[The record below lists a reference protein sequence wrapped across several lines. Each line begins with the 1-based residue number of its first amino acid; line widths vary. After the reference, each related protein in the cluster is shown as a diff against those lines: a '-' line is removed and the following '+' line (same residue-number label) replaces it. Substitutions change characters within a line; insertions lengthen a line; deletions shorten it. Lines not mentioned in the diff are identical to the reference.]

1 LDRGEEVVVAFVVSG
16 CDGAEVFELVEEAL
30 DEIAITVKERAE
42 RRDALAVRDRLYA
55 CLGAAVSKP
64 VRMASLS

>member
-1 LDRGEEVVVAFVVSG
+1 
-16 CDGAEVFELVEEAL
+16 VFELVEEAL

-42 RRDALAVRDRLYA
+42 RRDALAVRHRLYA
-55 CLGAAVSKP
+55 FLGAAVSKP